1 MVNVVERFLF
11 SRFSKLVNYVQKRTG
26 ALSQRA
32 CSVGRATGGVS
43 AMPDDFA
50 IGTAFVTDV
59 TVNLWTHSTAAARP
73 PWLRSPI
80 SWSCARPRFCTIDWP
95 SHHSRGRTV
104 RFLGELDCV
113 YAPELKVDIGT
124 LVKLVEMFGLKRR
137 AILQRVPGL
146 FKAASFVTGLDA
158 VPVTRVIER
167 LSRQPASEFARQA
180 LLLKLAFEHATTYS
194 QIPGVHVDA
203 LRARAP
209 ADSPS
214 LFRYPL
220 SEGPSTFAE
229 WREIA
234 PSDLSAI

>member
-1 MVNVVERFLF
+1 
-11 SRFSKLVNYVQKRTG
+11 
-26 ALSQRA
+26 
-32 CSVGRATGGVS
+32 
-43 AMPDDFA
+43 MPDDFA

-59 TVNLWTHSTAAARP
+59 TVNHVDTLYGGGTPTLAALTDLLELCQAAILHDRLAVSPLARSHS
-73 PWLRSPI
+73 S
-80 SWSCARPRFCTIDWP
+80 
-95 SHHSRGRTV
+95 
-104 RFLGELDCV
+104 FLGELDCV

-214 LFRYPL
+214 LFRNPL